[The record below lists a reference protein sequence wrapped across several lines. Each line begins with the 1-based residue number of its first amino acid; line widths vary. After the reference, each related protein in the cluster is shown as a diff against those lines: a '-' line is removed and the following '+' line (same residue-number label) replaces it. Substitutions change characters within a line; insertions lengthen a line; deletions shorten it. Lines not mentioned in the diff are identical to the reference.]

1 MQDISKNLA
10 LINKYLGSIPTEEKL
25 HFQNVRNLIESTSLT
40 QGEPVIFPQ
49 NDNQE
54 NRTSL
59 VVSFL
64 MPNKYSVSSNQIFH
78 LETQL
83 ELLAR
88 IIKAKITELRYKKGF
103 PLYDY
108 ATVGK
113 FNEAMNRFE
122 FEIQVNSQD
131 SKIKELQKELDFI
144 LKNISEDLSEDIFH
158 QEKKR
163 IIQGIDFKQEFLNE
177 REKKLYNYYRY
188 QKPLISIQQHKN
200 YLTDLKLEDF
210 LRDMTNFIEQNSKM
224 EFIFL

>member
-1 MQDISKNLA
+1 LQDISKNLA

>member
-1 MQDISKNLA
+1 
-10 LINKYLGSIPTEEKL
+10 
-25 HFQNVRNLIESTSLT
+25 
-40 QGEPVIFPQ
+40 
-49 NDNQE
+49 
-54 NRTSL
+54 
-59 VVSFL
+59 
-64 MPNKYSVSSNQIFH
+64 MPNKYSVSSDQIFH

-177 REKKLYNYYRY
+177 KEKKLYNYYRY

-210 LRDMTNFIEQNSKM
+210 LKDMTNFIKQNSKM